1 MAMNFF
7 EAQQQARSRTR
18 LLVLLFSLAVLLL
31 VALTDFVVLIAL
43 AFLQADQVD
52 TNTTPQF
59 PWGYLAVSSLAV
71 VSVIGAVVLF
81 RLAQLK
87 KGGKVVAEALG
98 GRRLKSDETDP
109 KVRVLQNVVSE
120 MAIAAGVPAPPLYV
134 LPDQSINAFAAGF
147 SPADAVIGVTEGTLN
162 LLSRDE
168 LQGVIAHEFSHI
180 LNGDMR
186 LNLRLLALLHGILFI
201 SEAGQQLLQVRS
213 GGRDRNGGFLV
224 VLGVGLSFIIIGYI
238 GVLFGQLIK
247 AAVSRQREFLADA
260 SAVQFTRNPA
270 GIGGALKRIAA
281 LQQGG
286 RVKHPQASEM
296 SHLFFADALSR
307 WQMGFIGGWFATHP
321 PLTERIKRIEP
332 HWIGGLPDATTAAT
346 PAGASTDTGN
356 ETPVSKPL
364 EQRMALLQAALLAT
378 QTGAQKAGA
387 QLAGTQTAGA
397 AAVLPG
403 APDALLAQDLTIQR
417 RQLQAEFD
425 SLPAAVR
432 HASQHEL
439 PAQALLCCCLMSE
452 QDLPRQLKL
461 VQGLGMPGLLSE
473 VDRLFDLVQPLQALT
488 RLTLLQ
494 QLVPTLKQLSQNRFT
509 HLQQL
514 CRALID
520 LDGHCDTFE
529 ALVWLWLDHVIAA
542 EFEPAAQTKA
552 RHGRL
557 AQILPA
563 FLPLLHWVSQ
573 QAADATAQ
581 QHSWQAGVQ
590 ALGLDP
596 TSTVQP
602 QPQPLG
608 SLQLLPLINSTPLLK
623 QQIWLAL
630 RAAVAADGQL
640 LLDELLVLQGV
651 ALLLEIPIDS
661 APAASGY

>member
-1 MAMNFF
+1 MNFF

-52 TNTTPQF
+52 TNATPQF

-213 GGRDRNGGFLV
+213 SGRDRNGGILV
-224 VLGVGLSFIIIGYI
+224 VFGVGLSFIIIGYI

-332 HWIGGLPDATTAAT
+332 HWIGGLPDAATAAT
-346 PAGASTDTGN
+346 PAGSVA

-378 QTGAQKAGA
+378 QAGA
-387 QLAGTQTAGA
+387 QTTGATAARLA
-397 AAVLPG
+397 G
-403 APDALLAQDLTIQR
+403 APDSLLAQDLTVQR

-425 SLPAAVR
+425 NLPATVR
-432 HASQHEL
+432 HASQHEV

-452 QDLPRQLKL
+452 KDLPRQLKL

-473 VDRLFDLVQPLQALT
+473 VDRLFDVVQPLQALT

-494 QLVPTLKQLSQNRFT
+494 QLVPTLKQLSQSRFT

-520 LDGHCDTFE
+520 LDGRCDTFE

-557 AQILPA
+557 SQVLPTL
-563 FLPLLHWVSQ
+563 LPLLHWVSQ
-573 QAADATAQ
+573 QAADEAMQ
-581 QHSWQAGVQ
+581 QHSWQAGLQ
-590 ALGLDP
+590 ALALDP
-596 TSTVQP
+596 ATINQP
-602 QPQPLG
+602 QSQPLG
-608 SLQLLPLINSTPLLK
+608 SLQLLPLINSTPMLK

-651 ALLLEIPIDS
+651 ALLLEIPVDS
-661 APAASGY
+661 APAASGF

>member
-1 MAMNFF
+1 MNFF

-52 TNTTPQF
+52 TNATPQF

-134 LPDQSINAFAAGF
+134 LADQSINAFAAGF

-213 GGRDRNGGFLV
+213 SGRDRNGGILV
-224 VLGVGLSFIIIGYI
+224 VFGVGLSFIIIGYI

-332 HWIGGLPDATTAAT
+332 HWIGGLPDAATAAT
-346 PAGASTDTGN
+346 PAGSVA

-378 QTGAQKAGA
+378 QAGTPTTDNQIAGA
-387 QLAGTQTAGA
+387 T

-403 APDALLAQDLTIQR
+403 APDSLLAQDLTVQR

-425 SLPAAVR
+425 NLPPAVR
-432 HASQHEL
+432 HASQHEV
-439 PAQALLCCCLMSE
+439 PAQALLCCCLMRE

-461 VQGLGMPGLLSE
+461 VQGLGMPCLLSE
-473 VDRLFDLVQPLQALT
+473 VDRLFDVVQPLQALT

-494 QLVPTLKQLSQNRFT
+494 QLVPTLKQLSQSRFT

-520 LDGHCDTFE
+520 LDGRCDTFE
-529 ALVWLWLDHVIAA
+529 ALVWLWLEHVIAA
-542 EFEPAAQTKA
+542 EFEPAAQTRA

-557 AQILPA
+557 TQVLPTL
-563 FLPLLHWVSQ
+563 LPLLHWVSQ
-573 QAADATAQ
+573 QAADEAMQ
-581 QHSWQAGVQ
+581 QHSWQAGLQ
-590 ALGLDP
+590 ALELDP
-596 TSTVQP
+596 ATINQP
-602 QPQPLG
+602 QSQPLG
-608 SLQLLPLINSTPLLK
+608 SLQLLPLINSTPMLK

-661 APAASGY
+661 APAASGF

>member
-1 MAMNFF
+1 MNFF

-52 TNTTPQF
+52 ANATPQF
-59 PWGYLAVSSLAV
+59 PWGYLLVTSAAV
-71 VSVIGAVVLF
+71 VSVIGIVVLF

-213 GGRDRNGGFLV
+213 SGRDRNGGILV
-224 VLGVGLSFIIIGYI
+224 VFGVGLSFIIIGYI

-332 HWIGGLPDATTAAT
+332 HWIGGLPDAATAAT
-346 PAGASTDTGN
+346 PAGAAV

-364 EQRMALLQAALLAT
+364 EQRMAVLQAALLAG
-378 QTGAQKAGA
+378 QTISGQTAAQANTA
-387 QLAGTQTAGA
+387 AALAGT
-397 AAVLPG
+397 
-403 APDALLAQDLTIQR
+403 PDQLLANDFAMQR
-417 RQLQAEFD
+417 QQLQAEFD
-425 SLPAAVR
+425 QLPATVR

-439 PAQALLCCCLMSE
+439 PAQALLCCCLMRE

-473 VDRLFDLVQPLQALT
+473 VDRLFDQVQPLQALT

-494 QLVPTLKQLSQNRFT
+494 QLVPTLKQLSQSRFT

-529 ALVWLWLDHVIAA
+529 ALVWLWLDHVIEA

-557 AQILPA
+557 SQVLSAL
-563 FLPLLHWVSQ
+563 LPLLHWVSQ
-573 QAADATAQ
+573 QSADEAAQ
-581 QHSWQAGVQ
+581 QQSWQAGIQV
-590 ALGLDP
+590 LGLDAA
-596 TSTVQP
+596 TTAQP
-602 QPQPLG
+602 QVQSLG
-608 SLQLLPLINSTPLLK
+608 ALKLLPLVNSTPALK
-623 QQIWLAL
+623 QQIWLSL

-661 APAASGY
+661 APAASGF

>member
-1 MAMNFF
+1 MNFF

-52 TNTTPQF
+52 ANATPQF
-59 PWGYLAVSSLAV
+59 PWGYLLVTSAAV
-71 VSVIGAVVLF
+71 VSVIGIVVLF

-213 GGRDRNGGFLV
+213 SGRDRNGGILV
-224 VLGVGLSFIIIGYI
+224 VFGVGLSFIIIGYI

-332 HWIGGLPDATTAAT
+332 HWIGGLPDAATAAT
-346 PAGASTDTGN
+346 PAGAAV

-364 EQRMALLQAALLAT
+364 EQRMAVLQAALLAGQAMA
-378 QTGAQKAGA
+378 QTK
-387 QLAGTQTAGA
+387 TTAA
-397 AAVLPG
+397 LDCS
-403 APDALLAQDLTIQR
+403 PDQLLANDFATQR
-417 RQLQAEFD
+417 QQLQAEFD
-425 SLPAAVR
+425 QLPATVR

-439 PAQALLCCCLMSE
+439 PAQALLCCCLMRE

-473 VDRLFDLVQPLQALT
+473 VDRLFDQVQPLQALT

-494 QLVPTLKQLSQNRFT
+494 QLVPTLKQLSHSRFT

-529 ALVWLWLDHVIAA
+529 ALVWLWLDHVIEA

-557 AQILPA
+557 TQVLPA
-563 FLPLLHWVSQ
+563 LLPLLHWVSQ
-573 QAADATAQ
+573 QSADEVAQ
-581 QHSWQAGVQ
+581 QQSWQAGLQ

-596 TSTVQP
+596 VTTIQP
-602 QPQPLG
+602 QTQPLG
-608 SLQLLPLINSTPLLK
+608 NLQLLPLVNSTPALK
-623 QQIWLAL
+623 QQIWQSL
-630 RAAVAADGQL
+630 RAAVAADGKL

-661 APAASGY
+661 APAASGF

>member
-7 EAQQQARSRTR
+7 AAQQQARSRTR
-18 LLVLLFSLAVLLL
+18 LLVFLFTLAVLVL
-31 VALTDFVVLIAL
+31 VALTNLVVLIAL
-43 AFLQADQVD
+43 AFLQAEQLDPNAPPQV
-52 TNTTPQF
+52 
-59 PWGYLAVSSLAV
+59 PWAYLTLSSVAV
-71 VSVIGAVVLF
+71 VTVIGVVVLF

-98 GRRLKSDETDP
+98 ARRLKSDETDP
-109 KVRVLQNVVSE
+109 KVRLLQNVVSE
-120 MAIAAGVPAPPLYV
+120 MAIAAGVPAPPLYL

-147 SPADAVIGVTEGTLN
+147 SPSDAVIGVTEGTLN

-213 GGRDRNGGFLV
+213 SGRDRNGGILV
-224 VLGVGLSFIIIGYI
+224 VFGIGLSFILIGYV

-247 AAVSRQREFLADA
+247 AAVSRQREYLADA

-270 GIGGALKRIAA
+270 GIAGALKRIAA

-321 PLTERIKRIEP
+321 PLPDRIKRIEP
-332 HWIGGLPDATTAAT
+332 HWIGGLPDAVAAAT
-346 PAGASTDTGN
+346 PAGAAPVA
-356 ETPVSKPL
+356 PVSKPL
-364 EQRMALLQAALLAT
+364 EQRMAVLQAALVA
-378 QTGAQKAGA
+378 AQ
-387 QLAGTQTAGA
+387 AGA
-397 AAVLPG
+397 ASHVLPG
-403 APDALLAQDLTIQR
+403 TPDALLAQDLTLQR

-425 SLPAAVR
+425 SLPAALR
-432 HASQHEL
+432 HASQYEL

-452 QDLPRQLKL
+452 HELPRQLKL

-473 VDRLFDLVQPLQALT
+473 VDRLFDLVQPLQAFT

-494 QLVPTLKQLSQNRFT
+494 QLVPTLKQLSQSRAS
-509 HLQQL
+509 HLRQL

-520 LDGHCDTFE
+520 LDGRCDTFE
-529 ALVWLWLDHVIAA
+529 ALVWLWLDHVIGA
-542 EFEPAAQTKA
+542 EFAAAQTKA

-557 AQILPA
+557 QQVLPA
-563 FLPLLHWVSQ
+563 LLPLLHWVSVQSSSPATQ
-573 QAADATAQ
+573 QD
-581 QHSWQAGVQ
+581 SWQAGLRSLALDPASIAIPETI
-590 ALGLDP
+590 ALG
-596 TSTVQP
+596 SMQ
-602 QPQPLG
+602 
-608 SLQLLPLINSTPLLK
+608 LQPLINSTPAVK

-640 LLDELLVLQGV
+640 VLDELLLLQGV

>member
-7 EAQQQARSRTR
+7 AAQQQARSRTR
-18 LLVLLFSLAVLLL
+18 LLVFLFTLAVLVL
-31 VALTDFVVLIAL
+31 VALTNLVVLIAL
-43 AFLQADQVD
+43 AFLQAQPLDPNALPQV
-52 TNTTPQF
+52 
-59 PWGYLAVSSLAV
+59 PWAYLTLSSVAV
-71 VSVIGAVVLF
+71 VTVIGVVVLF

-109 KVRVLQNVVSE
+109 KVRLLQNVVSE
-120 MAIAAGVPAPPLYV
+120 MAIAAGVPAPPLYL

-147 SPADAVIGVTEGTLN
+147 SPSDAVIGVTEGTLN

-213 GGRDRNGGFLV
+213 SGRDRNGGVLV
-224 VLGVGLSFIIIGYI
+224 VFGIGLSFIIIGYV

-247 AAVSRQREFLADA
+247 AAVSRQREYLADA

-270 GIGGALKRIAA
+270 GIAGALKRIAA

-321 PLTERIKRIEP
+321 PLPERIKRIEP
-332 HWIGGLPDATTAAT
+332 HWIGGLPDAVAAAT
-346 PAGASTDTGN
+346 PAGAAPVA
-356 ETPVSKPL
+356 PVSKPL
-364 EQRMALLQAALLAT
+364 EQRMAVLQAALVA
-378 QTGAQKAGA
+378 AQAGA
-387 QLAGTQTAGA
+387 TSHA
-397 AAVLPG
+397 LPG
-403 APDALLAQDLTIQR
+403 APDALLAQDLTLQR

-425 SLPAAVR
+425 SLPAALR

-452 QDLPRQLKL
+452 HELPRQLKL

-473 VDRLFDLVQPLQALT
+473 VDRLFDLVQPLQAFT

-494 QLVPTLKQLSQNRFT
+494 QLVPTLKQLSQSRAS
-509 HLQQL
+509 HLRQL

-520 LDGHCDTFE
+520 LDGRCDTFE
-529 ALVWLWLDHVIAA
+529 ALVWLWLDHVIGA
-542 EFEPAAQTKA
+542 EFAAAQSKA

-557 AQILPA
+557 RQVLPA
-563 FLPLLHWVSQ
+563 LLPLLHWVSVQSSSPATQ
-573 QAADATAQ
+573 QD
-581 QHSWQAGVQ
+581 SWQAGLRSLALDPASIPTPETI
-590 ALGLDP
+590 ALG
-596 TSTVQP
+596 SMQ
-602 QPQPLG
+602 
-608 SLQLLPLINSTPLLK
+608 LQPLINSTPAVK

-640 LLDELLVLQGV
+640 LLDELLLLQGV

>member
-1 MAMNFF
+1 MNFF

-31 VALTDFVVLIAL
+31 VALTDVVVLIAL
-43 AFLQADQVD
+43 AFLQAEQVD
-52 TNTTPQF
+52 PNSTPQL
-59 PWGYLAVSSLAV
+59 PWGYLLVTSAAV
-71 VSVIGAVVLF
+71 VSVIGIVVLF

-213 GGRDRNGGFLV
+213 SGRDRNGGILV
-224 VLGVGLSFIIIGYI
+224 VFGVGLSFIIIGYI

-332 HWIGGLPDATTAAT
+332 HWIGGLPDAATAAT
-346 PAGASTDTGN
+346 PSDAAV

-364 EQRMALLQAALLAT
+364 EQRMAVLQAALLAGQASVQAKT
-378 QTGAQKAGA
+378 SAA
-387 QLAGTQTAGA
+387 LAGTPHQ
-397 AAVLPG
+397 
-403 APDALLAQDLTIQR
+403 LLAADFASQR
-417 RQLQAEFD
+417 QQLQAEFAQ
-425 SLPAAVR
+425 LPAAVR

-439 PAQALLCCCLMSE
+439 PAQALLCCCLMRE

-473 VDRLFDLVQPLQALT
+473 VDRLFDLVQPLQSLT

-494 QLVPTLKQLSQNRFT
+494 QLVPTLKQLSHSRFT

-542 EFEPAAQTKA
+542 EFEPAAHTKA

-557 AQILPA
+557 AQVLPE
-563 FLPLLHWVSQ
+563 LLLLLHWVSQ
-573 QAADATAQ
+573 QGADATAQ
-581 QHSWQAGVQ
+581 QQSWQAGLQ
-590 ALGLDP
+590 ALELDP
-596 TSTVQP
+596 ATITQP
-602 QPQPLG
+602 QAQPLG
-608 SLQLLPLINSTPLLK
+608 DLQLLPLINSTPVLK

-651 ALLLEIPIDS
+651 ALLLEIPVDS

>member
-18 LLVLLFSLAVLLL
+18 LLVWLFSLAVLLL

-43 AFLQADQVD
+43 AVLQADQVD

-71 VSVIGAVVLF
+71 VAVIGAVVLF

-87 KGGKVVAEALG
+87 KGGKVVAQALG

-213 GGRDRNGGFLV
+213 SGRDRNGGILV
-224 VLGVGLSFIIIGYI
+224 VFGVGLSFIIIGYI

-247 AAVSRQREFLADA
+247 AAVSRQREYLADA

-332 HWIGGLPDATTAAT
+332 HWIGGLPDAATAAT
-346 PAGASTDTGN
+346 PAGASTASGT
-356 ETPVSKPL
+356 ETPVAKPL

-378 QTGAQKAGA
+378 QAGA
-387 QLAGTQTAGA
+387 QTASA
-397 AAVLPG
+397 TAAVLPG
-403 APDALLAQDLTIQR
+403 APETLLAQDLTIQR

-432 HASQHEL
+432 HAPQHEV

-473 VDRLFDLVQPLQALT
+473 VDRLFDLVQPLQPLT

-494 QLVPTLKQLSQNRFT
+494 QLVPTLKQLSQSRFT

-520 LDGHCDTFE
+520 LDGRCDTFE

-552 RHGRL
+552 RYGRL
-557 AQILPA
+557 AQVLPA
-563 FLPLLHWVSQ
+563 LLPLLHWVSQ
-573 QAADATAQ
+573 QSISPAAQLD
-581 QHSWQAGVQ
+581 SWQAGIR
-590 ALGLDP
+590 ALGLEP
-596 TSTVQP
+596 ASVLQP
-602 QPQPLG
+602 QAQPLG
-608 SLQLLPLINSTPLLK
+608 SLQLLPLINSTPMLK

-640 LLDELLVLQGV
+640 ILDELLLLQGV

-661 APAASGY
+661 APAASGF

>member
-43 AFLQADQVD
+43 AVLQADQVD

-224 VLGVGLSFIIIGYI
+224 VLGVGLSFIVIGYI

-247 AAVSRQREFLADA
+247 AAVSRQREYLADA

-332 HWIGGLPDATTAAT
+332 HWIGGLPDAATAAM
-346 PAGASTDTGN
+346 PAGVRTNTATNSST
-356 ETPVSKPL
+356 EAPVSKPL
-364 EQRMALLQAALLAT
+364 EQRMALLQAALLA
-378 QTGAQKAGA
+378 AQAGMPKAGA
-387 QLAGTQTAGA
+387 PA
-397 AAVLPG
+397 ALSG
-403 APDALLAQDLTIQR
+403 APESLLAQDLTVQR
-417 RQLQAEFD
+417 QQLQTEFD

-432 HASQHEL
+432 HASQHEV

-473 VDRLFDLVQPLQALT
+473 VDRFFDQVQPLQALT

-494 QLVPTLKQLSQNRFT
+494 QLVPTLKQLSQSRFS

-514 CRALID
+514 CRTLID

-529 ALVWLWLDHVIAA
+529 ALVWLWLDHVITA
-542 EFEPAAQTKA
+542 EFDPAAQTRA

-557 AQILPA
+557 SQVLPA
-563 FLPLLHWVSQ
+563 LLPLLHWVSQ
-573 QAADATAQ
+573 QAADETAQ
-581 QHSWQAGVQ
+581 QHSWQAGLQ

-596 TSTVQP
+596 TSTVPP
-602 QPQPLG
+602 QAQTLV
-608 SLQLLPLINSTPLLK
+608 SLQLLPLINSTPMLK

-661 APAASGY
+661 APAASGF

>member
-1 MAMNFF
+1 MNFF

-31 VALTDFVVLIAL
+31 VALTDIVVLIAL

-52 TNTTPQF
+52 PNTTPQL
-59 PWGYLAVSSLAV
+59 PWGYLLVTSAAV
-71 VSVIGAVVLF
+71 VSVIGIVVLF

-213 GGRDRNGGFLV
+213 SGRDRNGGILV

-332 HWIGGLPDATTAAT
+332 HWIGGLPDAATAAT
-346 PAGASTDTGN
+346 PAGARTENST

-364 EQRMALLQAALLAT
+364 EQRMTLLQAALLA
-378 QTGAQKAGA
+378 AQAGA
-387 QLAGTQTAGA
+387 QTAGA
-397 AAVLPG
+397 TAARLAG
-403 APDALLAQDLTIQR
+403 APDSLLAQDLTVQR

-425 SLPAAVR
+425 NLPPAVR

-452 QDLPRQLKL
+452 QDLSRQLKL

-473 VDRLFDLVQPLQALT
+473 VDRLFDQVQPLQALT

-494 QLVPTLKQLSQNRFT
+494 QLVPTLKQLSQSRFT

-557 AQILPA
+557 TQVLPA
-563 FLPLLHWVSQ
+563 LLPLLHWVSQ
-573 QAADATAQ
+573 QATDESAQ
-581 QHSWQAGVQ
+581 QHSWQAGLQ

-596 TSTVQP
+596 VSVPQP
-602 QPQPLG
+602 QSQPLG
-608 SLQLLPLINSTPLLK
+608 SLQLLPLVNSTPLLK
-623 QQIWLAL
+623 QQIWLSL

-651 ALLLEIPIDS
+651 ALLLEIPVDS
-661 APAASGY
+661 APAASGF

>member
-31 VALTDFVVLIAL
+31 VALTDVVVLIAL
-43 AFLQADQVD
+43 AFLQADQVEP
-52 TNTTPQF
+52 NATPQL
-59 PWGYLAVSSLAV
+59 PWGYLLVTSAAV
-71 VSVIGAVVLF
+71 VSVIGIVVLF

-134 LPDQSINAFAAGF
+134 LADQSINAFAAGF

-213 GGRDRNGGFLV
+213 SGRDRNGGILV
-224 VLGVGLSFIIIGYI
+224 VFGVGLSFIIIGYI

-321 PLTERIKRIEP
+321 PLAERIKRIEP
-332 HWIGGLPDATTAAT
+332 HWIGGLPDAAAAAT
-346 PAGASTDTGN
+346 PAGSAA

-364 EQRMALLQAALLAT
+364 EQRMALLQAALLA
-378 QTGAQKAGA
+378 AQPGV
-387 QLAGTQTAGA
+387 QTAGA
-397 AAVLPG
+397 TAARLAG
-403 APDALLAQDLTIQR
+403 APDSLLAQDLTVQR

-425 SLPAAVR
+425 HLPAAVR
-432 HASQHEL
+432 HASQHEV
-439 PAQALLCCCLMSE
+439 PAQALLCCCLMRE

-473 VDRLFDLVQPLQALT
+473 VDRLFDQVQPLQALT

-494 QLVPTLKQLSQNRFT
+494 QLVPTLKQLSQSRFV

-520 LDGHCDTFE
+520 LDGRCDTFE
-529 ALVWLWLDHVIAA
+529 ALVWLWLDHVVAA

-557 AQILPA
+557 AQVIPA
-563 FLPLLHWVSQ
+563 LLPLLHWVSQ
-573 QAADATAQ
+573 QSISPAAQLD
-581 QHSWQAGVQ
+581 SWQAGIR
-590 ALGLDP
+590 ALGLEP
-596 TSTVQP
+596 ASVLQP
-602 QPQPLG
+602 QTQPLG
-608 SLQLLPLINSTPLLK
+608 SLQLLPLINSTPMLK

>member
-1 MAMNFF
+1 MNFF

-31 VALTDFVVLIAL
+31 VALTDIVVLIAL

-52 TNTTPQF
+52 PNSAPQL
-59 PWGYLAVSSLAV
+59 PWGYLLVTSAAV
-71 VSVIGAVVLF
+71 VSVIGIVVLF

-213 GGRDRNGGFLV
+213 SGRDRNGGILV
-224 VLGVGLSFIIIGYI
+224 VFGVGLSFIIIGYI

-332 HWIGGLPDATTAAT
+332 HWIGGLPDAATAAT
-346 PAGASTDTGN
+346 PAGAAV

-364 EQRMALLQAALLAT
+364 EQRMAVLQAALLAT
-378 QTGAQKAGA
+378 Q
-387 QLAGTQTAGA
+387 A
-397 AAVLPG
+397 AAQNMGTAAATLAG
-403 APDALLAQDLTIQR
+403 APDSLLAQDLTVQR

-425 SLPAAVR
+425 NLPPAVR
-432 HASQHEL
+432 HASQHEV

-473 VDRLFDLVQPLQALT
+473 VDRLFDQVQPLQPLT

-494 QLVPTLKQLSQNRFT
+494 QLVPTLKQLSHSRFT

-557 AQILPA
+557 PQVLPA
-563 FLPLLHWVSQ
+563 LLPLLHWVSQ
-573 QAADATAQ
+573 QATDESAQ
-581 QHSWQAGVQ
+581 QHSFQAGLQ

-596 TSTVQP
+596 AIVPQP
-602 QPQPLG
+602 QSQPLG
-608 SLQLLPLINSTPLLK
+608 SLQLLPLINSTPALK
-623 QQIWLAL
+623 QQIWLSL
-630 RAAVAADGQL
+630 RTAVAADGQL

-651 ALLLEIPIDS
+651 ALLLEIPVDS
-661 APAASGY
+661 APAASGF

>member
-52 TNTTPQF
+52 TNATPQF

-213 GGRDRNGGFLV
+213 SGRDRNGGILV
-224 VLGVGLSFIIIGYI
+224 VFGVGLSFIIIGYI

-332 HWIGGLPDATTAAT
+332 HWIGGLPDAATAAT
-346 PAGASTDTGN
+346 PAGSVA

-378 QTGAQKAGA
+378 QAGA
-387 QLAGTQTAGA
+387 QTTGATAARLA
-397 AAVLPG
+397 G
-403 APDALLAQDLTIQR
+403 APDSLLAQDLTVQR

-425 SLPAAVR
+425 NLPATVR
-432 HASQHEL
+432 HASQHEV

-452 QDLPRQLKL
+452 KDLPRQLKL

-473 VDRLFDLVQPLQALT
+473 VDRLFDVVQPLQALT

-494 QLVPTLKQLSQNRFT
+494 QLVPTLKQLSQSRFT

-520 LDGHCDTFE
+520 LDGRCDTFE

-557 AQILPA
+557 SQVLPTL
-563 FLPLLHWVSQ
+563 LPLLHWVSQ
-573 QAADATAQ
+573 QAADEAMQ
-581 QHSWQAGVQ
+581 QHSWQAGLQ
-590 ALGLDP
+590 ALALDP
-596 TSTVQP
+596 ATINQP
-602 QPQPLG
+602 QSQPLG
-608 SLQLLPLINSTPLLK
+608 SLQLLPLINSTPMLK

-651 ALLLEIPIDS
+651 ALLLEIPVDS
-661 APAASGY
+661 APAASGF

>member
-18 LLVLLFSLAVLLL
+18 LLVLLFSLAVLFL
-31 VALTDFVVLIAL
+31 VALTDLVVLIAL
-43 AFLQADQVD
+43 AFLQADQLD
-52 TNTTPQF
+52 PAAPEQF

-213 GGRDRNGGFLV
+213 SGRDRNGGILV
-224 VLGVGLSFIIIGYI
+224 VFGVGLSFIIIGYI

-247 AAVSRQREFLADA
+247 AAVSRQREYLADA

-321 PLTERIKRIEP
+321 PLTDRIKRIEP
-332 HWIGGLPDATTAAT
+332 HWIGGLPDAATAAT
-346 PAGASTDTGN
+346 PAG
-356 ETPVSKPL
+356 TPVAAAVSKPL
-364 EQRMALLQAALLAT
+364 EQRMAILQAALLAT
-378 QTGAQKAGA
+378 QAGVQQAGA
-387 QLAGTQTAGA
+387 TAATLA
-397 AAVLPG
+397 G
-403 APDALLAQDLTIQR
+403 APDSLLAQDLTVQR

-425 SLPAAVR
+425 SLPAPVR
-432 HASQHEL
+432 HASEHEV

-452 QDLPRQLKL
+452 QDLARQLKL

-473 VDRLFDLVQPLQALT
+473 VDRLFDQVQPLQALT

-494 QLVPTLKQLSQNRFT
+494 QLVPTLKQLSQSRFT

-542 EFEPAAQTKA
+542 EFEPQAQAKA

-557 AQILPA
+557 AQVVPTL
-563 FLPLLHWVSQ
+563 LPLLHWVSQ
-573 QAADATAQ
+573 QSINPAAQLD
-581 QHSWQAGVQ
+581 SWQAGLH

-596 TSTVQP
+596 ATIVQP
-602 QPQPLG
+602 ASQPLG
-608 SLQLLPLINSTPLLK
+608 SLQLLPLINSTPMLK

>member
-1 MAMNFF
+1 VAMNFF

-52 TNTTPQF
+52 TNATPQF

-213 GGRDRNGGFLV
+213 SGRDRNGGILV
-224 VLGVGLSFIIIGYI
+224 VFGVGLSFIIIGYI

-332 HWIGGLPDATTAAT
+332 HWIGGLPDAATAAT
-346 PAGASTDTGN
+346 PAGSVA

-378 QTGAQKAGA
+378 QAGA
-387 QLAGTQTAGA
+387 QTTGATAARLA
-397 AAVLPG
+397 G
-403 APDALLAQDLTIQR
+403 APDSLLAQDLTVQR

-425 SLPAAVR
+425 NLPATVR
-432 HASQHEL
+432 HASQHEV

-452 QDLPRQLKL
+452 KDLPRQLKL

-473 VDRLFDLVQPLQALT
+473 VDRLFDVVQPLQALT

-494 QLVPTLKQLSQNRFT
+494 QLVPTLKQLSQSRFT

-520 LDGHCDTFE
+520 LDGRCDTFE

-557 AQILPA
+557 SQVLPTL
-563 FLPLLHWVSQ
+563 LPLLHWVSQ
-573 QAADATAQ
+573 QAADEAMQ
-581 QHSWQAGVQ
+581 QHSWQAGLQ
-590 ALGLDP
+590 ALALDP
-596 TSTVQP
+596 ATINQP
-602 QPQPLG
+602 QSQPLG
-608 SLQLLPLINSTPLLK
+608 SLQLLPLINSTPMLK

-651 ALLLEIPIDS
+651 ALLLEIPVDS
-661 APAASGY
+661 APAASGF

>member
-1 MAMNFF
+1 MNFF

-31 VALTDFVVLIAL
+31 VVLTDLVVLIAL
-43 AFLQADQVD
+43 AFLQAEQVEP
-52 TNTTPQF
+52 NAAPQL
-59 PWGYLAVSSLAV
+59 PWGYLLVTSAAV
-71 VSVIGAVVLF
+71 VAVIGIVVLF

-98 GRRLKSDETDP
+98 GRRLKSDETDA

-213 GGRDRNGGFLV
+213 AGRDRNGGILV
-224 VLGVGLSFIIIGYI
+224 VIGVGLSFIIIGYI

-332 HWIGGLPDATTAAT
+332 HWVGGLPDAATAAT
-346 PAGASTDTGN
+346 PADAPVSTA
-356 ETPVSKPL
+356 ETAPVSKPL
-364 EQRMALLQAALLAT
+364 EQRIAVLQAALLAGQAMA
-378 QTGAQKAGA
+378 QTNTTAA
-387 QLAGTQTAGA
+387 LAGS
-397 AAVLPG
+397 
-403 APDALLAQDLTIQR
+403 PDQLLAADFASQR
-417 RQLQAEFD
+417 QQLLAEFD
-425 SLPAAVR
+425 QLPAAVR

-452 QDLPRQLKL
+452 HDLPRQLKL

-473 VDRLFDLVQPLQALT
+473 VDRLFDQVQPLQALT

-494 QLVPTLKQLSQNRFT
+494 QLVPTLKQLSQSRFT

-542 EFEPAAQTKA
+542 EFAPQAQAKA

-557 AQILPA
+557 SQVLPTL
-563 FLPLLHWVSQ
+563 LPLLHWVSLQ
-573 QAADATAQ
+573 SANPAAQLD
-581 QHSWQAGVQ
+581 SWQAGIR
-590 ALGLDP
+590 ALGLDGA
-596 TSTVQP
+596 SVLQP
-602 QPQPLG
+602 EIQALG
-608 SLQLLPLINSTPLLK
+608 SMQLLPLINSTPAVK
-623 QQIWLAL
+623 QQIWQSL

>member
-1 MAMNFF
+1 MNFF

-52 TNTTPQF
+52 ANATPQF
-59 PWGYLAVSSLAV
+59 PWGYLLVTSAAV
-71 VSVIGAVVLF
+71 VSVIGIVVLF

-213 GGRDRNGGFLV
+213 SGRDRNGGILV
-224 VLGVGLSFIIIGYI
+224 VFGVGLSFIIIGFI

-332 HWIGGLPDATTAAT
+332 HWIGGLPDAAAAAT
-346 PAGASTDTGN
+346 PAGAAV

-364 EQRMALLQAALLAT
+364 EQRMAVLQAALLAGQAMA
-378 QTGAQKAGA
+378 QTKTTVA
-387 QLAGTQTAGA
+387 LDCS
-397 AAVLPG
+397 
-403 APDALLAQDLTIQR
+403 PDQLLANDFAMQR
-417 RQLQAEFD
+417 QQLQAEFD
-425 SLPAAVR
+425 QLPAAVR

-439 PAQALLCCCLMSE
+439 PAQALLCCCLMRE

-473 VDRLFDLVQPLQALT
+473 VDRLFDQVQPLQALT

-494 QLVPTLKQLSQNRFT
+494 QLVPTLKQLSHSRFT

-514 CRALID
+514 CQALID
-520 LDGHCDTFE
+520 VDGHCDTFE
-529 ALVWLWLDHVIAA
+529 ALVWLWLEHVIAA
-542 EFEPAAQTKA
+542 EFAPASHTKA

-557 AQILPA
+557 SQVLPA
-563 FLPLLHWVSQ
+563 LLPLLHWVSQ
-573 QAADATAQ
+573 QSADEAARQ
-581 QHSWQAGVQ
+581 QSWQAGLQV
-590 ALGLDP
+590 LGLDAA
-596 TSTVQP
+596 TAQP
-602 QPQPLG
+602 QDQALG
-608 SLQLLPLINSTPLLK
+608 SLQLLPLINSTPALK
-623 QQIWLAL
+623 QQIWQSL
-630 RAAVAADGQL
+630 RAAVAADGKL

-651 ALLLEIPIDS
+651 ALLLEIPVDS
-661 APAASGY
+661 APAASGF

>member
-31 VALTDFVVLIAL
+31 VALTDVVVLIAL

-52 TNTTPQF
+52 PNTTPQV
-59 PWGYLAVSSLAV
+59 PWGYLLVTSAAVI
-71 VSVIGAVVLF
+71 SVIGIVVLF

-213 GGRDRNGGFLV
+213 SGRDRNGGILV
-224 VLGVGLSFIIIGYI
+224 VFGVGLSFIIIGYI

-332 HWIGGLPDATTAAT
+332 HWIGGLPDAATAAT
-346 PAGASTDTGN
+346 PAGATA

-378 QTGAQKAGA
+378 QAGA
-387 QLAGTQTAGA
+387 QTARATAARLA
-397 AAVLPG
+397 G
-403 APDALLAQDLTIQR
+403 APDSLLAQDLTVQR

-425 SLPAAVR
+425 HLPPAVR
-432 HASQHEL
+432 HASQHEV

-452 QDLPRQLKL
+452 KDLPRQLKL

-494 QLVPTLKQLSQNRFT
+494 QLVPTLKQLSQSRFT

-557 AQILPA
+557 SQVLPA
-563 FLPLLHWVSQ
+563 LLPLLHWVSQ
-573 QAADATAQ
+573 QAADEAAQ
-581 QHSWQAGVQ
+581 QHSWQAGLQ

-596 TSTVQP
+596 ASTVQP
-602 QPQPLG
+602 QPQALG
-608 SLQLLPLINSTPLLK
+608 SLQLLSLINSTPMLK

-651 ALLLEIPIDS
+651 ALLLEIPVDS
-661 APAASGY
+661 APAASGF